1 MTKIKRTRGRLPQRI
16 TVKMQE
22 KGISGAAT
30 EESFN
35 EWKNWLQGKV
45 EEQKKRKKV
54 FYND

>member
-1 MTKIKRTRGRLPQRI
+1 MPQRI